1 MSPEQAQG
9 RPLDARSDVYSF
21 GLVLHELLSGERPS
35 STRSLEQ
42 RHGAEAEA
50 LAPLPAEVP
59 AELRTIVGKALEHEP
74 ADRYQTMRELVV
86 DLRRLM
92 RRSGIDVDPGSL
104 PADGAVALVTAAAAA
119 RGRRNRTITIVG
131 VLAMAVIAAGA
142 GFYALR
148 PAPVSAIAVL
158 PFENASGNNDDS
170 HINEGLGTEL
180 RRRLMEVPGCACRR
194 GRRRSASSRSGSTL
208 ARSHSGSTSA

>member
-35 STRSLEQ
+35 ATRSLEQ

-59 AELRTIVGKALEHEP
+59 AELRTIVGKALEPEP

-119 RGRRNRTITIVG
+119 ARGHRNRTITIVG
-131 VLAMAVIAAGA
+131 VLG
-142 GFYALR
+142 
-148 PAPVSAIAVL
+148 
-158 PFENASGNNDDS
+158 D
-170 HINEGLGTEL
+170 
-180 RRRLMEVPGCACRR
+180 
-194 GRRRSASSRSGSTL
+194 GR
-208 ARSHSGSTSA
+208 